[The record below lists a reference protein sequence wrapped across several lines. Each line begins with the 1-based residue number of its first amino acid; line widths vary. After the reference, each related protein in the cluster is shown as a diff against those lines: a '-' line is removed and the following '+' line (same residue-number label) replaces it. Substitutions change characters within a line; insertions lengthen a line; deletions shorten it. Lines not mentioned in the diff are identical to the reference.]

1 MSRAGFLRGN
11 PHPQHLRMTVFG
23 DRNFKE
29 VIKHNWGCLGGA
41 LTQSNGYLDKKRM
54 CGCRETPGA
63 RMCPRREDHM
73 RTQQE
78 AGRPQAKERD
88 GPRRRLY
95 QHHIV
100 TKIPS
105 RSFPPVSWP
114 FAHLANKD
122 SLQFLLH
129 GRDDTRGI
137 RGKGTCFFAFG
148 FPNSISHSRM
158 EIIQA
163 GITAK
168 GMYHGLCSLSW

>member
-1 MSRAGFLRGN
+1 MIHHPPFSTCSGPQETDLDGQSQILGDFGQWGTTAENEREGEEGLVSRAGFLRGN

-29 VIKHNWGCLGGA
+29 VIKHNWGSLGGA

-100 TKIPS
+100 TKIP
-105 RSFPPVSWP
+105 FPFISSCVLALCP
-114 FAHLANKD
+114 FG
-122 SLQFLLH
+122 Q
-129 GRDDTRGI
+129 
-137 RGKGTCFFAFG
+137 
-148 FPNSISHSRM
+148 
-158 EIIQA
+158 
-163 GITAK
+163 
-168 GMYHGLCSLSW
+168 